1 MFAIFETGGKQY
13 KVQKGDVIYA
23 EKLEGAE
30 GSNIVFD
37 KVLMVDAKTGA
48 PYINGATVTCKIEKH
63 GKQDKIVIIKHKR
76 YSRLLKRQGHRQPY
90 TKLTVVDI
98 KA

>member
-1 MFAIFETGGKQY
+1 MFAIFETGSKQY
-13 KVQKGDVIYA
+13 KVQKGDTIYV
-23 EKLEGAE
+23 EKLDNAE
-30 GSNIVFD
+30 GTNVTFD
-37 KVLMVDAKTGA
+37 KVLMIDSKVGN
-48 PYINGATVTCKIEKH
+48 PYIKGATITCKIEKQ
-63 GKQDKIVIIKHKR
+63 GKQKKILIIKHKR